1 MKARHLI
8 FVAALAGACA
18 KPAPP
23 AEAPTPAVAKACLA
37 SPPAG
42 TRPVLRDA
50 SPETVGMRGDLT
62 RVLDS
67 IMSVGIRE
75 GAAPGGSLVVGR
87 YGSIVHRKGYGK
99 LDTAQSSA
107 AVDANSLYDLA
118 SLTKV
123 IATTTAAMILEE
135 QCLLDLDRT
144 VASYLPEFNA
154 PDKATITVRHLV
166 THEGGLEAFA
176 ALFRDTKG
184 LNEYLVKINS
194 RPVRSPPGT
203 NMVYSDWDL
212 ILLQAIV
219 EKLSGQ
225 TLDRF
230 TTDKIFAPL
239 GMASTMYNPDS
250 ATYWQRVAPTE
261 IDSVRGGLV
270 VGKVHDENAHAIG
283 GVAGHAGLFST
294 ASDLAIFA
302 QMMLNGGEYNGVRIL
317 KPSTIARWT
326 APQSR
331 TSSRALGWDT
341 PSKGS
346 SSGRFFSQRSFGHTG
361 FTGTSIW
368 VDPERGLFVIL
379 LTNRVNP
386 TRNSTRVFPLRR
398 DVADAA
404 QTSILDAPLI
414 NWEASR

>member
-1 MKARHLI
+1 M
-8 FVAALAGACA
+8 
-18 KPAPP
+18 
-23 AEAPTPAVAKACLA
+23 
-37 SPPAG
+37 
-42 TRPVLRDA
+42 RD
-50 SPETVGMRGDLT
+50 DLN

-67 IMSVGIRE
+67 IMALGIRE
-75 GAAPGGSLVVGR
+75 GAAPGGSLIVGR
-87 YGSIVHRKGYGK
+87 YGQVVHRNGYGR
-99 LDTAQSSA
+99 LDTVQTSA
-107 AVDANSLYDLA
+107 AVDANSIYDLA

-123 IATTTAAMILEE
+123 ISTTTAAMILEE
-135 QCLLDLDRT
+135 QGLLDLDRT
-144 VASYLPEFNA
+144 VASYVPQFNA

-166 THEGGLEAFA
+166 THYGGLEAFA
-176 ALFRDTKG
+176 ALYRDTKG
-184 LNEYLVKINS
+184 LDEYLVKINA
-194 RPVRSPPGT
+194 RPVRSAPGT
-203 NMVYSDWDL
+203 SMVYSDWDL

-219 EKLSGQ
+219 ERISGQ

-230 TTDKIFAPL
+230 TTEKIFAPL
-239 GMASTMYNPDS
+239 GMTSTMYNPDS
-250 ATYWQRVAPTE
+250 ATYRHRIAPTE
-261 IDSVRGGLV
+261 IDSLRGGLV

-294 ASDLAIFA
+294 ANDLAIFA
-302 QMMLNGGEYNGVRIL
+302 QMMLNGGEYNGARIL

-346 SSGRFFSQRSFGHTG
+346 SSGRFFSPRSFGHTG

-368 VDPERGLFVIL
+368 IDPERGLFVIM

-404 QTSILDAPLI
+404 QSSITDAPLI
-414 NWEASR
+414 NWEVSR